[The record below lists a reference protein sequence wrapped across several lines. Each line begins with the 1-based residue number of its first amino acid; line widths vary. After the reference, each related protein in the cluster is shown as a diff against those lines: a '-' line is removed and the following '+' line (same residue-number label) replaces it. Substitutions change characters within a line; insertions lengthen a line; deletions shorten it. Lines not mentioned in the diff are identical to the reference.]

1 MTLTKFHMFNTNE
14 VKVLENFDS
23 QKQLK
28 KKKLPQSYFSFYLK
42 HRVLFYMCKQMA
54 PKSQA
59 PESSLPPMLNE
70 FAVIKPYEILHTE
83 YVATQSFKKHFNC
96 TRGVA

>member
-1 MTLTKFHMFNTNE
+1 MFNTNE

-28 KKKLPQSYFSFYLK
+28 KKKNYLSRTSPSTLNN
-42 HRVLFYMCKQMA
+42 RVLFYMCKQMA